1 VTKRRNHVATGR
13 FTRYILTAFIAI
25 TLGAGAIWIVADSEN
40 GYVGGMM
47 ALVLLV
53 AIVFVSAVLL
63 ISGLFTIKTVGGRCL
78 VLAAALL
85 PVSFVGFGIVA
96 KQLQLGA
103 YRDEPMVSTIPER
116 LDKVLFKTGVTEE
129 QIDGFMTGTLGTER
143 SDGRGHEH
151 LPGLR
156 ETVRLSAVDG
166 HEVVGFGF
174 FNNAT
179 DEQREQVYSRIRS
192 SPIVFQLIERTG
204 D

>member
-1 VTKRRNHVATGR
+1 M
-13 FTRYILTAFIAI
+13 RYILSAVIAI

-63 ISGLFTIKTVGGRCL
+63 ISGLFMIKTVGGRCL

-85 PVSFVGFGIVA
+85 PVSFVAFGIVA

-103 YRDEPMVSTIPER
+103 YRDEPMVSLIPER

-129 QIDGFMTGTLGTER
+129 QIDAFMTGTLATER
-143 SDGRGHEH
+143 SDGRGYEH
-151 LPGLR
+151 LPALR

-174 FNNAT
+174 FDNAT
-179 DEQREQVYSRIRS
+179 DEQREQVYSRIIS
-192 SPIVFQLIERTG
+192 SPIVFKLIERTG